1 MRSSPFLN
9 LYQDKHTYFDDS
21 ISQPSLRGADEE
33 DREKTRPKFIP
44 PRVGGLKDEDA
55 FQQGFRD
62 ALKELEREALWQS
75 NEKGGGAGKFKNKF
89 LRIQRIRAKNFV
101 KAKILARR
109 SLCLAFSKI

>member
-1 MRSSPFLN
+1 MRLPQYQIRRLFIFLN

-89 LRIQRIRAKNFV
+89 LRIQDFCKEVN
-101 KAKILARR
+101 
-109 SLCLAFSKI
+109 